1 MHDFRH
7 PVLLLHTLGAS
18 GETWAEVIGADQG
31 RFSAPDLPGHGT
43 RRDEVFDTSEA
54 VATCLETGPR
64 FHVAGS
70 GLGAYVALE
79 LLRAAPEQ
87 VASLVLAGFPAAG
100 GPDRVTTTAKLLD
113 EQGVEGFATSYM
125 EATLYMGAGRRRE
138 TALEG
143 EAALRLGAAQP
154 DAALLLGAAQ
164 PDAALH
170 EDGPAPT
177 SSREVF
183 ARAFRAMRPEGL
195 LSALAAALSW
205 RLPEARIPTAVL
217 RGEHDVRVDEEAARS
232 LAAALGADYVTLPL
246 AGHVA
251 YVDDPRGFREVL
263 DAFHRATEAQEEH

>member
-1 MHDFRH
+1 M
-7 PVLLLHTLGAS
+7 HTLGAS
-18 GETWAEVIGADQG
+18 GETWAEVIGADQS

-43 RRDEVFDTSEA
+43 RRNEVFDTAEA

-79 LLRAAPEQ
+79 VLRAAPER
-87 VASLVLAGFPAAG
+87 VASLFLAGFPAAG
-100 GPDRVTTTAKLLD
+100 GPERVRATAKALD

-125 EATLYMGAGRRRE
+125 EGTL
-138 TALEG
+138 
-143 EAALRLGAAQP
+143 LRP
-154 DAALLLGAAQ
+154 D
-164 PDAALH
+164 
-170 EDGPAPT
+170 E
-177 SSREVF
+177 RF
-183 ARAFRAMRPEGL
+183 ARAMAGLRPEGL
-195 LSALAAALSW
+195 LSGLAAARSW
-205 RLPEARIPTAVL
+205 SLPSARPPATVL
-217 RGEHDVRVDEEAARS
+217 RGEHDVRVDEQAARS

>member
-18 GETWAEVIGADQG
+18 GETWADVIGADQS
-31 RFSAPDLPGHGT
+31 RFSAPDLPGHGM
-43 RRDEVFDTSEA
+43 RRAEVFDTAKA
-54 VATCLETGPR
+54 VATCLKTGPR

-79 LLRAAPEQ
+79 VCRAAPER

-100 GPDRVTTTAKLLD
+100 GPERVEATAKALQ

-125 EATLYMGAGRRRE
+125 QNTLHPGGAG
-138 TALEG
+138 
-143 EAALRLGAAQP
+143 
-154 DAALLLGAAQ
+154 
-164 PDAALH
+164 
-170 EDGPAPT
+170 
-177 SSREVF
+177 SREVF
-183 ARAFRAMRPEGL
+183 SRTFRAMRPEGL

-205 RLPEARIPTAVL
+205 RLPESRRPAMVL
-217 RGEHDVRVDEEAARS
+217 RGEHDVRVGEEAARS
-232 LAAALGADYVTLPL
+232 LAATLGADYVTLPL

>member
-7 PVLLLHTLGAS
+7 PVLLLHTLGAA
-18 GETWAEVIGADQG
+18 GETWAEVIGADQS
-31 RFSAPDLPGHGT
+31 RFSAPDLPGHGM
-43 RRDEVFDTSEA
+43 RRDEVFDTAKA

-79 LLRAAPEQ
+79 LLRAAPER

-100 GPDRVTTTAKLLD
+100 GPERVASTAKLLA
-113 EQGVEGFATSYM
+113 EQGVEGFAASYM
-125 EATLYMGAGRRRE
+125 KATLYMGA
-138 TALEG
+138 TP
-143 EAALRLGAAQP
+143 RLGAARTDSAP
-154 DAALLLGAAQ
+154 HA
-164 PDAALH
+164 
-170 EDGPAPT
+170 DGPAPT
-177 SSREVF
+177 PSQEVF
-183 ARAFRAMRPEGL
+183 AQAFLAMRPEGL

-205 RLPEARIPTAVL
+205 RLPEARTRTTVL
-217 RGEHDVRVDEEAARS
+217 RGEHDVRVGEEAARS